1 VKFVRKV
8 RGEWDEA
15 AGLFRPVDE
24 YRRDEE
30 WIVHW
35 LKAEKFVDLAVFDET
50 GMALQ
55 FHLERVRGCVPGAK
69 VVVVLE
75 GLAGVLSKARNAR
88 NRVHDAAVRIQL
100 GQASRGKTDERFL
113 ELDVE
118 KVEETLI
125 EMQLVHEIRI
135 IQTSSSA
142 DSAEW
147 ISILAADI
155 ASIPYRYARSVWG

>member
-1 VKFVRKV
+1 
-8 RGEWDEA
+8 
-15 AGLFRPVDE
+15 
-24 YRRDEE
+24 
-30 WIVHW
+30 
-35 LKAEKFVDLAVFDET
+35 
-50 GMALQ
+50 MALQ

-88 NRVHDAAVRIQL
+88 NRVHDAAVRSHL
-100 GQASRGKTDERFL
+100 GQASRGKTDDRFQG
-113 ELDVE
+113 LDVE

-125 EMQLVHEIRI
+125 EIQLVHEIRI

-155 ASIPYRYARSVWG
+155 ASIPYRYARVVCR